1 MASPAQSRL
10 AEPAKQVPA
19 LLGGNPAVDRS
30 RWPSWPPRLPG
41 LVETLKQVVEDD
53 QWGVRSEAIQ
63 RFEEDFARYHDAQY
77 GLAMANGTV
86 ALYAA
91 LAALGIKAGDEVIV
105 PAYTFMAC
113 AVAVMHTG
121 ATPVIADIDPHTFN
135 LDPQDT
141 ARRITPRTAAIM
153 PVHVG
158 GNPAD
163 MAAFQALARE
173 HGLRIVEDA
182 AQAHGAGYDG
192 AKVGALGDVGC
203 FSFQSSKNM
212 TAGEGGILLTNDRS
226 IYERAFEVYN
236 CGRTLTG
243 PWYEHVVSGLNF
255 RISAFQAAILQHQ
268 MSYLDEWAATRED
281 NGRYLE
287 ERLNAIEGIACARR
301 YPRTTRNAYH
311 LFIFTYDSRHFH
323 DLSKARFLEAL
334 NAEGVVA
341 TEGYRPLYRLAFME
355 QAAGQQAELPVT
367 ERVSRDGIWIR
378 QFELLGDR
386 SLMDG
391 IAEAILKIQAYA
403 ERLKALP

>member
-10 AEPAKQVPA
+10 AEPAKPVPA

-41 LVETLKQVVEDD
+41 LVEALKRVVEDD
-53 QWGVRSEAIQ
+53 QWGLRSESIR
-63 RFEEDFARYHDAQY
+63 RFEEDFAHYHDARY

-91 LAALGIKAGDEVIV
+91 LVALGIKGGDEVIV

-113 AVAVMHTG
+113 AAAVMHTG

-141 ARRITPRTAAIM
+141 ARRITSRTAAII

-163 MAAFQALARE
+163 MAAFQALGRE

-182 AQAHGAGYDG
+182 AQAHGASYDG

-212 TAGEGGILLTNDRS
+212 TAGEGGILLTNNRD

-243 PWYEHVVSGLNF
+243 PWDEHVVPGLNF
-255 RISAFQAAILQHQ
+255 RLSAFQAAILQHQ
-268 MSYLDEWAATRED
+268 MSYLDDWAATREE

-287 ERLNAIEGIACARR
+287 ERLNGIEGITCARR

-311 LFIFTYDSRHFH
+311 LLIFTYDSRHFH
-323 DLSKARFLEAL
+323 GLPKARFLEAL

-341 TEGYRPLYRLAFME
+341 TEGYRPLYSLAFME
-355 QAAGQQAELPVT
+355 QSAGQQAALPVT
-367 ERVSRDGIWIR
+367 ERICRDGLWIR

-391 IAEAILKIQAYA
+391 IAEAILKIQAHA
-403 ERLKALP
+403 ERLKVLP

>member
-10 AEPAKQVPA
+10 AEPAKPVPA

-41 LVETLKQVVEDD
+41 LVEALKRVVEDD
-53 QWGVRSEAIQ
+53 QWGLRSESIR
-63 RFEEDFARYHDAQY
+63 RFEEDFAHYHDARY

-91 LAALGIKAGDEVIV
+91 LVALGIKGGDEVIV

-113 AVAVMHTG
+113 AAAVMHTG

-135 LDPQDT
+135 LDPQDA
-141 ARRITPRTAAIM
+141 ARRITSRTAAII

-163 MAAFQALARE
+163 MAAFQALGRE

-182 AQAHGAGYDG
+182 AQAHGASYDG

-212 TAGEGGILLTNDRS
+212 TAGEGGILLTNNRD

-243 PWYEHVVSGLNF
+243 PWYEHVVPGLNF
-255 RISAFQAAILQHQ
+255 RLSAFQAAILQHQ
-268 MSYLDEWAATRED
+268 MSYLDDWAATREE

-287 ERLNAIEGIACARR
+287 ERLNGIEGITCARR

-311 LFIFTYDSRHFH
+311 LLILTYDSRHFH
-323 DLSKARFLEAL
+323 GLPKAPFLEAL

-341 TEGYRPLYRLAFME
+341 TEGYRPLYSLAFME
-355 QAAGQQAELPVT
+355 QSAGQQAALPVT
-367 ERVSRDGIWIR
+367 ERICRDGLWIR

-391 IAEAILKIQAYA
+391 IAEAILKIQAHA
-403 ERLKALP
+403 ERLKVLP

>member
-1 MASPAQSRL
+1 MASPAQNRL
-10 AEPAKQVPA
+10 VMPAEPLPA

-41 LVETLKQVVEDD
+41 LFEALKKVVEDD
-53 QWGVRSEAIQ
+53 QWGVRSETIQ
-63 RFEEDFARYHDAQY
+63 RFERDFASYHDAQY

-91 LAALGIKAGDEVIV
+91 LAALGVKGGDEVIV

-113 AVAVMHTG
+113 AAAVMHTG
-121 ATPVIADIDPHTFN
+121 ATPVFADIDPHTFN
-135 LDPQDT
+135 LDPQDA
-141 ARRITPRTAAIM
+141 ARRISPRTAAIM

-163 MAAFQALARE
+163 MGAFQALAHE
-173 HGLRIVEDA
+173 HGLGLVEDA
-182 AQAHGAGYDG
+182 AQAHGAGYHG
-192 AKVGALGDVGC
+192 TRVGALGDVGC

-212 TAGEGGILLTNDRS
+212 TAGEGGILLTNDQG

-236 CGRTLTG
+236 CGRTLSG
-243 PWYEHVVSGLNF
+243 PWYEHVVPGLNF

-268 MSYLDEWAATRED
+268 MSYLDDWADTRET

-287 ERLNAIEGIACARR
+287 ERLNAIEGITCAQR
-301 YPRTTRNAYH
+301 YPDTTRNAYH
-311 LFIFTYDSRHFH
+311 LLIFTYDSRHFH
-323 DLSKARFLEAL
+323 GLPKAHFLEAL

-341 TEGYRPLYRLAFME
+341 TEGYRPVYRLAFME
-355 QAAGQQAELPVT
+355 QSAGRQEELPVT
-367 ERVSRDGIWIR
+367 ERICRDGIWIR
-378 QFELLGDR
+378 QFELLGNR

-391 IAEAILKIQAYA
+391 IAEAILKIQAHA
-403 ERLKALP
+403 ERLKARP